1 MYHNVSGSTTWDVT
15 MNIPIQKGKTYTI
28 AYVVYEKVAPC
39 GDYPP
44 DGSVTFSQV
53 VRAAMRR
60 RRRGQCGAAR
70 RNDAQA
76 AVRRGAVL
84 RLRLRSLARCSRGL

>member
-1 MYHNVSGSTTWDVT
+1 

-28 AYVVYEKVAPC
+28 AYIVYEKVAPC

-53 VRAAMRR
+53 VRAAMR
-60 RRRGQCGAAR
+60 GTAQSCGAAR
-70 RNDAQA
+70 RNDAHA
-76 AVRRGAVL
+76 VVRRRAVL
-84 RLRLRSLARCSRGL
+84 RLRLRSLARCSRGH